1 MFRSSQFNST
11 HSAIHVE
18 SVSKAYSQSWAKR
31 RAGVTL
37 PPALADV
44 SLAVAPR
51 ESVAIV
57 GVNGSGKST
66 LVRILA
72 TLTTP
77 DAGNVRVFGHDVV
90 REATLVRTFINRVSV
105 EASFFKQMSPWE
117 NLVYAGRL
125 YGRTGK
131 EIEERATALLQRL
144 GLPRHAVHRPMN
156 GLSRGQQQKVAI
168 VRSLLSSPAILLL
181 DEPTTG
187 LDPRS
192 KHEVQ
197 DVVQEMHRETDLTV
211 VLCTHDLAEA
221 EALCSRIIV
230 LDHGKLIGDGTPD
243 NLRTQNGL
251 SPQTT
256 LEQIFLTMT
265 GRTFLEDEESREEA
279 S

>member
-1 MFRSSQFNST
+1 MFRSQVPNST
-11 HSAIHVE
+11 YTAIHVE
-18 SVSKAYSQSWAKR
+18 SVSKAYAKSWRKR

-44 SLAVAPR
+44 SLAIAPR

-77 DAGNVRVFGHDVV
+77 DAGTVQVFGHDVV
-90 REATLVRTFINRVSV
+90 REATRVRTYINRVSV
-105 EASFFKQMSPWE
+105 DASFFKQMSPWE

-125 YGRTGK
+125 YGQTGK
-131 EIEERATALLQRL
+131 EIEERATSLLQRL
-144 GLPRHAVHRPMN
+144 GFPRHAVHRPMN

-197 DVVQEMHRETDLTV
+197 DVVQELHEESDLTV

-230 LDHGKLIGDGTPD
+230 LDRGKLIGDGTPD
-243 NLRTQNGL
+243 QLRAENGL
-251 SPQTT
+251 SPHNT
-256 LEQIFLTMT
+256 LEQLFLAMT
-265 GRTFLEDEESREEA
+265 GRSFLEDGESGEEES
-279 S
+279 

>member
-1 MFRSSQFNST
+1 MFRSSLYGST
-11 HSAIHVE
+11 HTAIHVE
-18 SVSKAYSQSWAKR
+18 SVSKSYSQSWRKR
-31 RAGVTL
+31 RSGKQL

-44 SLAVAPR
+44 SLRIAQH

-77 DAGNVRVFGHDVV
+77 DAGNVFVFGHDVV
-90 REATLVRTFINRVSV
+90 REAKLVRTYINRVSV

-125 YGRTGK
+125 YGQTGK
-131 EIEERATALLQRL
+131 QIEERATTLLQRL
-144 GLPRHAVHRPMN
+144 GLPGHAVHRPMN

-168 VRSLLSSPAILLL
+168 VRSLLSKPAILLL

-197 DVVQEMHRETDLTV
+197 DVVQELHEETDLTI

-221 EALCSRIIV
+221 EALCSRIVV
-230 LDHGKLIGDGTPD
+230 LDHGKLIGDGTSD
-243 NLRTQNGL
+243 QLRAENGI
-251 SPQTT
+251 SPQSTM
-256 LEQIFLTMT
+256 EQLFLAMT
-265 GRTFLEDEESREEA
+265 GRSFLEDEESGGET